1 MGCVLSKEDYEED
14 LKKYK
19 LERKYSP
26 SIIFPPLPII
36 EPIVVKKIICE
47 RRICEEIICGEKI
60 KDLYYIEYNKQND
73 GGYKG

>member
-26 SIIFPPLPII
+26 SSIFTPLPII
-36 EPIVVKKIICE
+36 EPMEYKTK
-47 RRICEEIICGEKI
+47 RPICEEKIIYEEKI
-60 KDLYYIEYNKQND
+60 KSIYYIEYNKQND
-73 GGYKG
+73 GRYKG